1 MKRVGV
7 FVCHC
12 GVNIAGTVNIADVV
26 NKVKKQEG
34 VALAEDYVFMCSDPG
49 QNLITKSI
57 KEHKL
62 DKVVVAC
69 CSPNLHES
77 TFRMAAKDGG
87 LNPYLLEIANIREQ
101 CSWVHPDKNEA
112 TAKAIKIINSIVE
125 KVKLNES
132 LEPVKVPVTKKA
144 CVIGGGVA
152 GIQAAL
158 DLADA
163 GHKVILV
170 EKTPS
175 IGGHM
180 AQLSETFPTLD
191 CSQCILTPKM
201 VSVSKHPNITIYN
214 NSEVEDIEGIVGNF
228 KVKIKRN
235 APYVN
240 PELCTVCGDCSSVC
254 PVWVP
259 SEYDQGLAFRKA
271 IYIPFAQSIPATY
284 TLDIDNCLGLSPI
297 ACGKCKEVCEPKAID
312 YDVYDTIVEEEVGV
326 VIVATGYDL
335 YPVEEM
341 AEYGYGKYQDV
352 IDGLMFERILSATGP
367 TGGEVLRPSDGKVPK
382 NIVFIQCS
390 GSRDPERHNSHCS
403 KICCMYT
410 AKHAKLYKHK
420 VHDGNTVI
428 FYIDIRSGGKGYEEF
443 IQETIEH
450 ERVTYIRGKV
460 AKVFQEGEKITVWG
474 VDTLTGQKVEIQA
487 DLVVLAMAM
496 VPSSKSRE
504 LIRKL
509 KLSTN
514 HIGFLSEAHPKLKP
528 VETVKRGFFLC
539 GADQGPKDIP
549 ESVAQGSAAA
559 SKALALLSSEYL
571 LHEPDIA
578 MVIEEYCCGCGIC
591 VAVCPYS
598 ARVLDTTEKIARVED
613 VLCEGCGSCISACPT
628 GASQQRNLTDNQI
641 FNMVESILKGV

>member
-12 GVNIAGTVNIADVV
+12 GVNIAGTVNIEKVLKRIRENDDV
-26 NKVKKQEG
+26 NI
-34 VALAEDYVFMCSDPG
+34 AEDYMFMCSDPG
-49 QNLITKSI
+49 QNLISNSI

-62 DKVVVAC
+62 DKVVIAC
-69 CSPNLHES
+69 CSPTLHES
-77 TFRMAAKDGG
+77 TFRLAAKEGG
-87 LNPYLLEIANIREQ
+87 LNPYLLEVANIREQ
-101 CSWVHPDKNEA
+101 CSWVHPNKEQA
-112 TAKAIKIINSIVE
+112 TKKAVKIINSMIE

-132 LEPVKVPVTKKA
+132 LEPVKVPVTRKA
-144 CVIGGGVA
+144 CIIGGGVA

-158 DLADA
+158 DIADA
-163 GHKVILV
+163 GHKVILI
-170 EKTPS
+170 EKSPS

-201 VSVSKHPNITIYN
+201 VSVSKHPNITIYH
-214 NSEVEDIEGIVGNF
+214 NSEVTDIDGIVGNF
-228 KVKIKRN
+228 KVKIKRK

-240 PELCTVCGDCSSVC
+240 PKLCTVCGDCSNVC
-254 PVWVP
+254 PVWVS
-259 SEYDQGLAFRKA
+259 SEYDRGLAFRKA
-271 IYIPFAQSIPATY
+271 IYIPFAQSVPATY

-312 YDVYDTIVEEEVGV
+312 YDVYETLEEEEVGT

-335 YPVEEM
+335 YPLEEM
-341 AEYGYGKYQDV
+341 AEYGYGKYPDV

-367 TGGEVLRPSDGKVPK
+367 TGGEVMRPSDGKVPK

-390 GSRDPERHNSHCS
+390 GSRDPERHKSHCS

-420 VHDGNTVI
+420 VHDGNTTI

-443 IQETIEH
+443 LQDTIEK

-460 AKVFQEGEKITVWG
+460 AKVYQDGDKISVWG

-496 VPSSKSRE
+496 IPSPNSSE
-504 LIRKL
+504 LIKKL

-539 GADQGPKDIP
+539 GTDQGPKDIP

-559 SKALALLSSEYL
+559 SKALALLSSEHL

-578 MVIEEYCCGCGIC
+578 MVIEDYCCGCGIC
-591 VAVCPYS
+591 ISVCPYT
-598 ARVLDTTEKIARVED
+598 ARVMDTVDKLAKVED

>member
-12 GVNIAGTVNIADVV
+12 GINIAGTVHIEEVV
-26 NKVKKQEG
+26 NKIKDHEG
-34 VALAEDYVFMCSDPG
+34 VGFAGDNMFMCSDPG
-49 QNLITKSI
+49 QKMIANSI

-69 CSPNLHES
+69 CSPTLHES
-77 TFRMAAKDGG
+77 TFRLAAKDGG
-87 LNPYLLEIANIREQ
+87 LNPYLLEVANIREQ
-101 CSWVHPDKNEA
+101 CSWVHQDSSKA
-112 TAKAIKIINSIVE
+112 TKKAVKIIMSMIE
-125 KVKLNES
+125 KVKLNEP
-132 LEPVKVPVTKKA
+132 LEPVKVPVTRKA

-163 GHKVILV
+163 GHKVILI

-201 VSVSKHPNITIYN
+201 VSVSKHPNIKIYH
-214 NSEVEDIEGIVGNF
+214 NSEVMDIDGIVGNF
-228 KVKIKRN
+228 NVKIKRK
-235 APYVN
+235 AAYVN
-240 PELCTVCGDCSSVC
+240 PALCTICGDCSTVC

-259 SEYDQGLAFRKA
+259 SEYDRGLAFRKA
-271 IYIPFAQSIPATY
+271 IYIPFAQSIPATF
-284 TLDIDNCLGLSPI
+284 TLDVDNCLGLSPI
-297 ACGKCKEVCEPKAID
+297 ACGKCKEVCKPDAIN
-312 YDVYDTIVEEEVGV
+312 YDVYEEEIEEKVGT

-341 AEYGYGKYQDV
+341 AEYGYGKYPDV

-367 TGGEVLRPSDGKVPK
+367 TGGEVKRPSDGKTPK

-420 VHDGNTVI
+420 VHDGNTTI

-443 IQETIEH
+443 IQDTIEN

-460 AKVFQEGEKITVWG
+460 ARVFQDKDDIVVWG
-474 VDTLTGQKVEIQA
+474 VDTLTGQKVEIRA
-487 DLVVLAMAM
+487 DMVVLAMAM
-496 VPSSKSRE
+496 IPSPNSSD

-559 SKALALLSSEYL
+559 SKALALLSSEHL

-578 MVIEEYCCGCGIC
+578 MVIEDYCCGCGIC
-591 VAVCPYS
+591 VSVCPYT
-598 ARVLDTTEKIARVED
+598 ARVIDKVEKIAKVED
-613 VLCEGCGSCISACPT
+613 VLCEGCGSCIPACPA

>member
-12 GVNIAGTVNIADVV
+12 GVNIAETVNIEEVIKSIKEYPGV
-26 NKVKKQEG
+26 NMAQ
-34 VALAEDYVFMCSDPG
+34 DYVFMCSDPG

-57 KEHKL
+57 RENKL
-62 DKVVVAC
+62 DKVIVAC
-69 CSPNLHES
+69 CSPTLHES
-77 TFRMAAKDGG
+77 TFRQAAKEGG
-87 LNPYLLEIANIREQ
+87 INPYQLEIANIREQ
-101 CSWVHPDKNEA
+101 CSWVHPDRKEA
-112 TAKAIKIINSIVE
+112 TRKAIKIIKSMVE
-125 KVKLNES
+125 KVILNES

-163 GHKVILV
+163 GHKVVLV

-201 VSVSKHPNITIYN
+201 VSVSKHPNIKIFN
-214 NSEVEDIEGIVGNF
+214 NSEVVDIDGIVGNF
-228 KVKIKRN
+228 RVKIRKK
-235 APYVN
+235 AAYVD
-240 PELCTVCGDCSSVC
+240 PDLCTICGDCSDVC

-259 SEYDQGLAFRKA
+259 SEYDRGLAFRKA
-271 IYIPFAQSIPATY
+271 IYIPFAQSIPATF

-297 ACGKCKEVCEPKAID
+297 ACGKCREVCEPKAIN
-312 YDVYDTIVEEEVGV
+312 YDVYDTIIEEEVGA
-326 VIVATGYDL
+326 VIVATGFDL

-341 AEYGYGKYQDV
+341 AEYGYGKYPDV

-367 TGGEVLRPSDGKVPK
+367 TGGEVRRPSDGKVPE

-420 VHDGNTVI
+420 VHHGNAVI

-443 IQETIEH
+443 IQDTIEK

-460 AKVFQEGEKITVWG
+460 AKLFQEGDRITVWG

-487 DLVVLAMAM
+487 DMVVLAMAM
-496 VPSSKSRE
+496 VPGPDSRE
-504 LIRKL
+504 LIKKL

-514 HIGFLSEAHPKLKP
+514 HIGFLSEAHPKLRP
-528 VETVKRGFFLC
+528 VETMKAGFFLC
-539 GADQGPKDIP
+539 GTGQGPKDIP

-559 SKALALLSSEYL
+559 SKALAMLSSEYL
-571 LHEPDIA
+571 HHDPDIA
-578 MVIEEYCCGCGIC
+578 MVIEDYCCGCGIC
-591 VAVCPYS
+591 VSVCPYS
-598 ARVLDTTEKIARVED
+598 ARVIDTAEKIARVEE

-628 GASQQRNLTDNQI
+628 GASQQKNLTDSQI
-641 FNMVESILKGV
+641 FNMVDSILKGV